1 MLPLAVVASV
11 FVLLVPLPTALMDLL
26 LIANMALA
34 VIVLLQAMNIRTP
47 LEFSIFPSLLL
58 ITTTSRLVLNVATTR
73 LILKQ
78 APEDQLLAA
87 GQVIFAFG
95 EFVTGGD
102 VAVGATIFLIIAV
115 IQFVVITKGA
125 NRISEV
131 AARFALDGLPGRQ
144 MAIDADLQAGVIDEH
159 EAVRQREQVTRQAD
173 FYGTMDGASKFV
185 RGDAIAGMVIIA
197 VNIVGGLLIGIFG
210 AGMAPSDAIGLFVKL
225 AIGDGLVSQVPAYLI
240 SLAAGLI
247 VTRSTQSSNLS
258 AQLLQQLFSRP
269 RPLAVAACFLGLL
282 LFTHLPVLPLLVL
295 GTGCAGLAW
304 VLVRQ
309 TTQESSSSIKPA
321 PATRNSRSQ
330 RIEDYLTV
338 DPLELELGLGLV
350 ALARSDHHAGL
361 LNRISKIRQQVAGEI
376 GIVLPGVRIRD
387 NLGLAPQAYRFKIGG
402 SEVARGTIYPD
413 KLLAVGKQPDVQL
426 IAGELAEDPQSG
438 QTAVWIEHPQR
449 SQATTWGYRLLE
461 PVGVL
466 ATHLKSLALQHADEL
481 LTRDATSHLINELR
495 KTSPV
500 VVDELIPG
508 LMKLSA
514 VQQVLQL
521 LLREGI
527 TIRPLETVLETLA
540 DHAAATSDPMQLVEQ
555 VRQRLSRTI
564 CDRYRDEKQRMS
576 VVTLDP
582 GLEDLLASD
591 PISGEMSDMRGMDP
605 DFLDQLCQQLTES
618 VAPLVSAG
626 KPPVLLVQATVR
638 SRLRNLVAGRIPGLV
653 VLSYEE
659 ITSETWVESIDSVS
673 TETLVAA

>member
-11 FVLLVPLPTALMDLL
+11 LVLLVPLPTALMDLL

-34 VIVLLQAMNIRTP
+34 VIVLLQAVNIRTP

-102 VAVGATIFLIIAV
+102 VVVGATIFLIIAV

-144 MAIDADLQAGVIDEH
+144 MAIDADLQAGVIDEN
-159 EAVRQREQVTRQAD
+159 EAVRQREKITRQAD

-185 RGDAIAGMVIIA
+185 RGDAIVGMVIIG
-197 VNIVGGLLIGIFG
+197 VNIIGGLLIGIFS

-225 AIGDGLVSQVPAYLI
+225 AIGDGLVSQIPAYLI

-247 VTRSTQSSNLS
+247 VTRSTESSNLP
-258 AQLLQQLFSRP
+258 AQVLQQLFSRP
-269 RPLAVAACFLGLL
+269 RPLAIAACFLGLL
-282 LFTHLPVLPLLVL
+282 LFTHLPVLPLFVL

-309 TTQESSSSIKPA
+309 KTQESTPTTKPA
-321 PATRNSRSQ
+321 PATRHNRSQ

-361 LNRISKIRQQVAGEI
+361 LKRISKIRQQVAGEI

-387 NLGLAPQAYRFKIGG
+387 NLGLAPQSYRFKIGG

-413 KLLAVGKQPDVQL
+413 KLLAVGRQPDVQL

-438 QTAVWIEHPQR
+438 QTAVWIEHSQR
-449 SQATTWGYRLLE
+449 SQATTWGYRLHE
-461 PVGVL
+461 PVSVL

-500 VVDELIPG
+500 VIDELIPG

-540 DHAAATSDPMQLVEQ
+540 DHADSISDPRQLVEQ
-555 VRQRLSRTI
+555 VRQRLARTI
-564 CDRYRDEKQRMS
+564 CDRYRDEEQRMS

-582 GLEDLLASD
+582 NLEDTLASD
-591 PISGEMSDMRGMDP
+591 SSSSEINDLRGMDP
-605 DFLDQLCQQLTES
+605 DFVDQLCQQLTES

-638 SRLRNLVAGRIPGLV
+638 SRLRNLVVGRIPGLV

-659 ITSETWVESIDSVS
+659 ITPDTWVESIDSVS
-673 TETLVAA
+673 MEALVAA

>member
-1 MLPLAVVASV
+1 
-11 FVLLVPLPTALMDLL
+11 
-26 LIANMALA
+26 
-34 VIVLLQAMNIRTP
+34 MNTQTGW
-47 LEFSIFPSLLL
+47 LL
-58 ITTTSRLVLNVATTR
+58 ITTTCRLVLNVATTR
-73 LILKQ
+73 LILGQ

-131 AARFALDGLPGRQ
+131 AARFALDGLPGHQ
-144 MAIDADLQAGVIDEH
+144 MAIDADLQAGIIDEH
-159 EAVRQREQVTRQAD
+159 DAVRQREKVTRQAD

-197 VNIVGGLLIGIFG
+197 VNIVGGLLIGIFR
-210 AGMAPSDAIGLFVKL
+210 AGLAPADAIGLYVKL
-225 AIGDGLVSQVPAYLI
+225 AIGDGLVSQLPAYLI

-247 VTRSTQSSNLS
+247 VTRSTQSSNLP

-269 RPLAVAACFLGLL
+269 RPLAIAACFLGVL
-282 LFTHLPVLPLLVL
+282 LFTDLPVLPLLAL

-304 VLVRQ
+304 VLIRQ
-309 TTQESSSSIKPA
+309 PSQESTSTIKTA
-321 PATRNSRSQ
+321 PATPHNRSQ

-361 LNRISKIRQQVAGEI
+361 LSRISQVRQQVASEI

-387 NLGLAPQAYRFKIGG
+387 NLGLPPQSYRFKIGG
-402 SEVARGTIYPD
+402 SEVARGTVYPD
-413 KLLAVGKQPDVQL
+413 KLLAVGRQPDVQL
-426 IAGELAEDPQSG
+426 ITGELAEDPQSG
-438 QTAVWIEHPQR
+438 QTAVWIEHSQR

-461 PVGVL
+461 PVAAL

-540 DHAAATSDPMQLVEQ
+540 DHAVETSDPMQLVEQ

-582 GLEDLLASD
+582 GLEDLLVSD
-591 PISGEMSDMRGMDP
+591 FRAGEMGDVEP
-605 DFLDQLCQQLTES
+605 EFLDQLCQQLTES

-626 KPPVLLVQATVR
+626 KPPLLLVQTTVR
-638 SRLRNLVAGRIPGLV
+638 SRLRNLVVGRIPGLV
-653 VLSYEE
+653 VLSYDE
-659 ITSETWVESIDSVS
+659 ITPDTWVESIDSVS
-673 TETLVAA
+673 TETLIAA